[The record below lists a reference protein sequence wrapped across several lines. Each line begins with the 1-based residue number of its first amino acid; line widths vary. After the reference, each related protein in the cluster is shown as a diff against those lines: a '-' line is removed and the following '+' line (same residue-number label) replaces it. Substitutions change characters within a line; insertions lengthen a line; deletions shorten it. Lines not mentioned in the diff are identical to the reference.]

1 MPLYYLSTVQDDRV
15 NDRDDPIDLPDD
27 KAAWRQA
34 AIAFGEM
41 LKEIDG
47 CLTPNAEWRFNVK
60 NESRVL
66 IYSLKLTPE
75 SYL

>member
-1 MPLYYLSTVQDDRV
+1 MPLYYFSTKHEDRL
-15 NDRDDPIDLPDD
+15 NDRDDPIDLSDD
-27 KAAWRQA
+27 NAAWSQA

-47 CLTPNAEWRFNVK
+47 SLTPNAEWRLDVK

-66 IYSLKLTPE
+66 IYSLKLMPE

>member
-1 MPLYYLSTVQDDRV
+1 MPLYYFSTTRDEQR

-27 KAAWRQA
+27 RAAWGQA
-34 AIAFGEM
+34 SIAFGEM

-47 CLTPNAEWRFNVK
+47 DLQPNTEWRLDVK
-60 NESRVL
+60 NQSQVL
-66 IYSLKLTPE
+66 IYSLKLMPE